1 VAQNDGWTFEWRRR
15 LFEWENVLLE
25 DLKTHLQSFALQQE
39 NSDTWEWK
47 QGNLETYSVAIAYII
62 LIEHHCQNMNLHQ
75 ISIIDGK
82 LWKSNVLS

>member
-1 VAQNDGWTFEWRRR
+1 MAQNDGWTFEWRRR

-25 DLKTHLQSFALQQE
+25 DRKTHLQSFALQQE
-39 NSDTWEWK
+39 NSDTWEWR